1 MRTVPRHRLLERF
14 WVVDRGVEG
23 PGSGVLSAHEIDAGR
38 PDAEA
43 LRLAYHD
50 DALVTRV
57 DREGQATSSTSQPS
71 LVAEMLELLDLRPG
85 MRVLEIGAGTGYNA
99 ALLAEILGDQSLV
112 TSVDIDEGVVDQTRR
127 LLAASGYGDITVL
140 LGDGASGAAER
151 GPFDRV
157 VATIGCT
164 DLAPAWIEQ
173 LAPGGV
179 ALVPLEHGGAHPL
192 VRVQP
197 DGDGA
202 RGRVVGRSGF
212 IRIQGALDRPGP
224 WPRPRPLG
232 GAPIERRRLDPAL
245 RARLARTPRGRHPT
259 PAWDLHL
266 FLALRDHRTS
276 WLLTVT
282 GPGGSAARLDPD
294 TLELEVVRGG
304 DDAAEAVLSAA
315 RWWTATGC
323 PSLEDVA
330 CRFDRLTGEELPVPP
345 GAWVVDRLAYREV
358 AWIDPLS

>member
-14 WVVDRGVEG
+14 WVVDRTVEG
-23 PGSGVLSAHEIDAGR
+23 HGALTRHDIDPSRPG
-38 PDAEA
+38 AES

-57 DREGQATSSTSQPS
+57 GADGQATSSTSQPS

-85 MRVLEIGAGTGYNA
+85 MQVLEIGAGTGYNA
-99 ALLAEILGDQSLV
+99 ALLAEVLGDQSLV
-112 TSVDIDEGVVDQTRR
+112 TTIDIDEGVVEQTRR
-127 LLAASGYGDITVL
+127 LLAAAGYEGITVL
-140 LGDGASGAAER
+140 LRDGAEGATER

-164 DLAPAWIEQ
+164 DLAPAWLDQ
-173 LAPGGV
+173 LAPGGL

-192 VRVQP
+192 VRVRP
-197 DGDGA
+197 EREGA

-224 WPRPRPLG
+224 WPRLRPLG
-232 GAPIERRRLDPAL
+232 GGPVVRRRLDPAL
-245 RARLARTPRGRHPT
+245 RARLASAPGARHPA

-266 FLALRDHRTS
+266 FLALRDRRTS

-282 GPGGSAARLDPD
+282 EPDGSAARLDPD
-294 TLELEVVRGG
+294 TLELEIAGN
-304 DDAAEAVLSAA
+304 DDGAAEAVLSAA
-315 RWWTATGC
+315 RWWAAAGC

-330 CRFDRLTGEELPVPP
+330 CRFDRLAAEPLPVPA
-345 GAWVVDRLAYREV
+345 GAWVVDRLAYREI
-358 AWIDPLS
+358 AWIDPALS